1 MPRKNKLS
9 TFLIIL
15 IVTLSSC
22 SVYQPM
28 TTDIP
33 LIHKKN
39 DLRVE
44 AGASL
49 IPAFTATASYGLS
62 DKFSVQAFG
71 NIGIGDYKKDDFY
84 FQAAGGYYQKY
95 DNDNVFEWYNGFGY
109 GEGNTGRHHDP
120 DAYLEGNYQLYFT
133 QINYGKIA
141 TGGSNL
147 EYGIS
152 LKTGYLHTNMLGTNF
167 WSLQEPGEPSVLYK
181 DENLLFEPIGMIR
194 AGGDHLKVSLKMGF
208 SYIYKFTN
216 RSNSLPIDY
225 FNLNLGLN
233 YKL

>member
-133 QINYGKIA
+133 QINYGKFL
-141 TGGSNL
+141 L
-147 EYGIS
+147 EAQI
-152 LKTGYLHTNMLGTNF
+152 
-167 WSLQEPGEPSVLYK
+167 
-181 DENLLFEPIGMIR
+181 
-194 AGGDHLKVSLKMGF
+194 
-208 SYIYKFTN
+208 
-216 RSNSLPIDY
+216 
-225 FNLNLGLN
+225 
-233 YKL
+233 